1 VAVAAMLTG
10 RLSNPPLSYNV
21 LAQLFGASLDLATT
35 IHNLIA
41 TGVAAIKLDILVF
54 GPQVTTMSS
63 DARTLSLQKKRI
75 QIRDE
80 LISRGHNAKYA
91 EELVDPTLTGPDS
104 NAVFQELLIMSSY
117 DLVVNVVDSPGSI
130 VEATMV
136 ALRPDIAQKTALF
149 LDGNYV
155 GGLVHSTCMQAKEMG
170 AHYQTYSYPNDL
182 DECHLLGFVL
192 DRVRITQ
199 KKKYLS

>member
-1 VAVAAMLTG
+1 MSTG
-10 RLSNPPLSYNV
+10 IR
-21 LAQLFGASLDLATT
+21 A
-35 IHNLIA
+35 LIA
-41 TGVAAIKLDILVF
+41 TGIDSIQLDILVF
-54 GPQVTTMSS
+54 GPQVRALSS
-63 DARTLSLQKKRI
+63 DAKTLSLQRKRI

-91 EELVDPTLTGPDS
+91 EELVDQTLAGPDG
-104 NAVFQELLIMSSY
+104 NAVFQELLIMDSY

-130 VEATMV
+130 VEATMISV
-136 ALRPDIAQKTALF
+136 HPAIAQKASLF

-155 GGLVHSTCMQAKEMG
+155 GGLVHSMCLRAEELG
-170 AHYQTYSYPNDL
+170 SYFQTYVYPTDL
-182 DECHLLGFVL
+182 DDCHLLGFVL

>member
-1 VAVAAMLTG
+1 MSIGIRA
-10 RLSNPPLSYNV
+10 
-21 LAQLFGASLDLATT
+21 
-35 IHNLIA
+35 LIA
-41 TGVAAIKLDILVF
+41 TGIDSIQLDILVF
-54 GPQVTTMSS
+54 GPQVSALSS

-75 QIRDE
+75 QIRHE

-91 EELVDPTLTGPDS
+91 EELVDQTLAGPDG
-104 NAVFQELLIMSSY
+104 NAAFQELLIMDSY

-130 VEATMV
+130 VEATMISV
-136 ALRPDIAQKTALF
+136 IPTIAQKTSLF

-155 GGLVHSTCMQAKEMG
+155 GGLVHSTCLQAAEFG
-170 AHYQTYSYPNDL
+170 AHFQTYVYPTDL
-182 DECHLLGFVL
+182 DDCHLLGFVL

>member
-1 VAVAAMLTG
+1 MAATIGTLITTG
-10 RLSNPPLSYNV
+10 IDSIR
-21 LAQLFGASLDLATT
+21 
-35 IHNLIA
+35 
-41 TGVAAIKLDILVF
+41 LDILVF
-54 GPQVTTMSS
+54 GPQVATMSS

-80 LISRGHNAKYA
+80 LVARGHNAKYA
-91 EELVDPTLTGPDS
+91 EELVDPTLTGPD
-104 NAVFQELLIMSSY
+104 NNPVFQELMIMESY

-130 VEATMV
+130 VEATMI
-136 ALRPDIAQKTALF
+136 AMRPTIAQKTALF

-155 GGLVHSTCMQAKEMG
+155 TGLVHSACMQAQEMG
-170 AHYQTYSYPNDL
+170 AHYQTYVYPTDL
-182 DECHLLGFVL
+182 DDCHLLGFVL